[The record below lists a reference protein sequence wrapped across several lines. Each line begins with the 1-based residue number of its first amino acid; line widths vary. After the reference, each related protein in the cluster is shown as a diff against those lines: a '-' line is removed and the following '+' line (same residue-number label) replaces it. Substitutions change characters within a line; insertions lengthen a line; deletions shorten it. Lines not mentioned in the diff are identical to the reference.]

1 MKSYFL
7 FNPLAGKGRAEQ
19 FALEIDSENTHAAKC
34 YDMTKIDSFPEF
46 LTKLAAD
53 DRLII
58 CGGDGTLN
66 GFINKIEGADI
77 KNDIFYFPAGSG
89 NDFMKDLGRTQTDGR
104 FKINQY
110 IKDLP
115 KVTINN
121 KDYRFINGV
130 GFGIDGVVCGEG
142 DRRRQ
147 RGKRVN
153 YTLLA
158 VKCLLR
164 FKPVNATLTVD
175 GVKKS
180 YKNVWMTTTMKGKF
194 LGGGMMMAPHQNR
207 NSDSGEITVFV
218 AHNLSRFRIL
228 TLFPSVFA
236 GKHAKYTKYV
246 DLIKCHSID
255 VEYDIPCTL
264 QMDGE
269 PMYGV
274 RGYSAISE
282 TKEKVTER

>member
-1 MKSYFL
+1 
-7 FNPLAGKGRAEQ
+7 
-19 FALEIDSENTHAAKC
+19 
-34 YDMTKIDSFPEF
+34 MTKIDSFPEF

-66 GFINKIEGADI
+66 GFINKIEGTDI

-104 FKINQY
+104 FKINEY

-158 VKCLLR
+158 VKCLLK

-194 LGGGMMMAPHQNR
+194 LGGGMMMAPDQNR

-228 TLFPSVFA
+228 TIFPSVFA

-269 PMYGV
+269 PIYGV

-282 TKEKVTER
+282 TKNRVTKK

>member
-1 MKSYFL
+1 
-7 FNPLAGKGRAEQ
+7 
-19 FALEIDSENTHAAKC
+19 
-34 YDMTKIDSFPEF
+34 MTKIDSFPEF

-66 GFINKIEGADI
+66 GFINKIEGTDI

-104 FKINQY
+104 FKINEY

-158 VKCLLR
+158 VKCLLK

-194 LGGGMMMAPHQNR
+194 LGGGMMMAPDQNR

-228 TLFPSVFA
+228 TIFPSVFA

-269 PMYGV
+269 PIYGI
-274 RGYSAISE
+274 RGYSVISE
-282 TKEKVTER
+282 TKNRVTKK

>member
-1 MKSYFL
+1 MKYYFL

-19 FALEIDSENTHAAKC
+19 FALEMDSENPNATKC
-34 YDMTKIDSFPEF
+34 HDMTKIDSFPDF
-46 LTKLAAD
+46 FSKLESED
-53 DRLII
+53 KLVI

-66 GFINKIEGADI
+66 GFINKIEGLDI
-77 KNDIFYFPAGSG
+77 QNDILYFPAGSG

-104 FKINQY
+104 FKINEY
-110 IKDLP
+110 ISDLP
-115 KVTINN
+115 KVTIRG
-121 KDYRFINGV
+121 KDFRFINGV

-147 RGKRVN
+147 KGKKVN

-158 VKCLLR
+158 VKCLLK
-164 FKPVNATLTVD
+164 FKPVNATVTVD
-175 GVKKS
+175 GVRKPYKK
-180 YKNVWMTTTMKGKF
+180 VWMTTTMKGRF
-194 LGGGMMMAPHQNR
+194 LGGGMMMAPEQDR
-207 NSDSGEITVFV
+207 NSAENEITVFV

-269 PMYGV
+269 PMYGI
-274 RGYSAISE
+274 RGYSAKSE
-282 TKEKVTER
+282 TKEKVTEK

>member
-19 FALEIDSENTHAAKC
+19 FALELDSENPNATKC
-34 YDMTKIDSFPEF
+34 YDMTKIDSFPDFFSILESDD
-46 LTKLAAD
+46 KL
-53 DRLII
+53 IV

-66 GFINKIEGADI
+66 GFINKIEGTDI

-104 FKINQY
+104 FKINEY

-142 DRRRQ
+142 DLQRQ
-147 RGKRVN
+147 KGKKIN
-153 YTLLA
+153 YTWLA
-158 VKCLLR
+158 VKCLLK
-164 FKPVNATLTVD
+164 FKPVNATVTVD

-180 YKNVWMTTTMKGKF
+180 YKKVWMTTTMKGKY
-194 LGGGMMMAPHQNR
+194 LGGGMKMAPDQDR
-207 NSDSGEITVFV
+207 NSEKNEITVMV
-218 AHNLSRFRIL
+218 AHNLSRFKIL
-228 TLFPSVFA
+228 TLFPSVFE
-236 GKHAKYTKYV
+236 GKHTKYTKYI

-255 VEYDIPCTL
+255 VEYDIPSTL

-274 RGYSAISE
+274 KGYSVTSE
-282 TKEKVTER
+282 AREKVTKI